1 MEISLPPSSGFT
13 NYWDNV
19 GEILNKGVEFSIKTH
34 NIDRAF
40 KWTTDFNVAHNYNEI
55 TSIDYYS
62 EDATAGG
69 TNDTR
74 VVVGMP
80 VGTNFL
86 VRFSHVDPATG
97 ESDLFRFEWQ

>member
-40 KWTTDFNVAHNYNEI
+40 KGQQILMWLI
-55 TSIDYYS
+55 II
-62 EDATAGG
+62 
-69 TNDTR
+69 
-74 VVVGMP
+74 MKLP
-80 VGTNFL
+80 VL
-86 VRFSHVDPATG
+86 V
-97 ESDLFRFEWQ
+97 LILKML